1 MVVSPDCEACCSVQ
15 VVQPTEQNKI
25 CTAVRATEQPLLS
38 TITKKCTD
46 LPLVLLVC
54 FDVLLS
60 GKETRHHIKKQKTNH
75 TGISSAFRKWHI
87 L

>member
-1 MVVSPDCEACCSVQ
+1 MVDCEACCSVQ